1 MLHALREYGAK
12 LGGEPGFKSREVRWC
27 IQLSEA
33 GQLLNIVPLGDG
45 KAGVMLEGCPD
56 MHAMNSGGKAH
67 FLVESAQTIALHFKE
82 GEEPAKVDSAT
93 ARHQYYSKMLAQAA
107 ADLAVLSHPSKLLCD
122 TVALDQIR
130 AMMVAKRIKPAD
142 WVTWQVGAFD
152 PREDAGVQQW
162 WRDWRLQDLGGG
174 IETGGSLPAGNMLCL
189 LTGEPVEPLLTQP
202 KISGLSG
209 VGGLSMGD
217 VMVGFDKA
225 AFQSYGLEKST
236 NAAMGEAPA
245 QQYVD
250 ALNHLI
256 RQQKEATSKSPSR
269 RTNAMMVY
277 WFKEHISP
285 EEDPFSM
292 LYGMETDEGQ
302 TASALSQARKLL
314 DAIRSGNRSALGN
327 NHYYAMTLSGAS
339 GRVMVRDWMDGQF
352 VQLVSH
358 IEAWFSDM
366 AIVHREGGNR
376 LAPEPKFLAVGGS
389 LVRELKDLPASTT
402 SVLWHAA
409 VAQLPIPQP
418 LMAQALD
425 RFRSAI
431 VKDET
436 FSHARM
442 GLIKAY
448 FVRQPQGKALMQP
461 YLNPDHPDPAYHCGR
476 LLAVLAKLQ
485 QAALGDVGAGVV
497 QRFYAVAS
505 TAPGLTFGRLVGNSR
520 NHLGKLEGGLSYWF
534 EQQIAE
540 VLGQLGDEFPRT
552 LNLEGQGLFAL
563 GYYQQLAVLRT
574 SKKDSNNSNTEGES
588 A

>member
-45 KAGVMLEGCPD
+45 KAGVMLERCAD
-56 MHAMNSGGKAH
+56 MHGMVSGGKAH

-122 TVALDQIR
+122 PVALDQIR

-142 WVTWQVGAFD
+142 WVSWQVGAFD
-152 PREDAGVQQW
+152 PREDTGVQQW

-174 IETGGSLPAGNMLCL
+174 VETGDSLPAGSMLCL

-256 RQQKEATSKSPSR
+256 RQQKEATGKNPSR

-277 WFKEHISP
+277 WFKEHIPP

-292 LYGMETDEGQ
+292 LFGMETDEGQ

-376 LAPEPKFLAVGGS
+376 LAPDPKFLAVGGS

-436 FSHARM
+436 FNHARM

-461 YLNPDHPDPAYHCGR
+461 YLNPDP
-476 LLAVLAKLQ
+476 
-485 QAALGDVGAGVV
+485 
-497 QRFYAVAS
+497 S
-505 TAPGLTFGRLVGNSR
+505 
-520 NHLGKLEGGLSYWF
+520 
-534 EQQIAE
+534 
-540 VLGQLGDEFPRT
+540 
-552 LNLEGQGLFAL
+552 
-563 GYYQQLAVLRT
+563 
-574 SKKDSNNSNTEGES
+574 
-588 A
+588 

>member
-27 IQLSEA
+27 IQLSEV

-45 KAGVMLEGCPD
+45 KAGVMLEACPD

-67 FLVESAQTIALHFKE
+67 FLVESAQTIARHFKD
-82 GEEPAKVDSAT
+82 GEQPAKVDSAN

-107 ADLAVLSHPSKLLCD
+107 GDLAVLSPPSKLLCD
-122 TVALDQIR
+122 PVALDQIR

-152 PREDAGVQQW
+152 PREDTGVQQW

-174 IETGGSLPAGNMLCL
+174 VETGDSLPAGNMLCL
-189 LTGEPVEPLLTQP
+189 LTGDPVEPLLTQP
-202 KISGLSG
+202 KITGLSG

-256 RQQKEATSKSPSR
+256 RQQKDATSKNPSR

-277 WFKEHISP
+277 WFKEHIPP
-285 EEDPFSM
+285 EDDPFSM
-292 LYGMETDEGQ
+292 LYGMETGAQQ

-314 DAIRSGNRSALGN
+314 DAIRSGSRSALGN

-352 VQLVSH
+352 VQLVSN
-358 IEAWFSDM
+358 IEAWFSDL

-376 LAPEPKFLAVGGS
+376 LAPDSKFLAVGGS
-389 LVRELKDLPASTT
+389 LVRDLKDLPASTT

-461 YLNPDHPDPAYHCGR
+461 YLNPVHPDPAYHCGR
-476 LLAVLAKLQ
+476 LLAILAKLQ
-485 QAALGDVGAGVV
+485 HAALGDVGAGVV
-497 QRFYAVAS
+497 QRFYAIAS

-540 VLGQLGDEFPRT
+540 VMGQLGDQFPRT
-552 LNLEGQGLFAL
+552 LNLEG
-563 GYYQQLAVLRT
+563 
-574 SKKDSNNSNTEGES
+574 
-588 A
+588 